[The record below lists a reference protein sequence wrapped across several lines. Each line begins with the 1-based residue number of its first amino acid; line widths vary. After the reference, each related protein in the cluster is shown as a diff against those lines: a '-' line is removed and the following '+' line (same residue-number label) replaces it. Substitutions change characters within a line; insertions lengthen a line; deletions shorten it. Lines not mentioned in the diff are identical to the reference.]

1 MIGRTNAGGGSAAVH
16 LVSRLTEPT
25 PSEGLIWIV
34 SDTRVKGWV
43 FAADV
48 PEGVEGRVW
57 IKTGSSSSV
66 AFNAITG
73 NVLQVYPIS
82 ASQYI
87 GGEWVDVEA
96 KTYLN
101 GEWVAW
107 RVWLV
112 DNGFD
117 KPENSGGWQAA
128 VKRLTNFGF
137 STTPSLSIA
146 DGTFAFSISSGGDYT
161 GYSGIVISKADIDVS
176 SFSKLRCT
184 GYATSSAGGYRAKV
198 SLSLINRSATYA
210 VTNAAASGY
219 GIDITGTL
227 LERTDFDVELD
238 ITALS
243 GAYAV
248 ALGAQVQNPGSAMKV
263 TITAVYFD

>member
-1 MIGRTNAGGGSAAVH
+1 MIINLSGGSGAAVH
-16 LVSRLTEPT
+16 LVSQLTEPV
-25 PSEGLIWIV
+25 PSAGRIWIV
-34 SDTRVKGWV
+34 SDTPVNGWV
-43 FAADV
+43 FAADI
-48 PEGVEGRVW
+48 PDGAEGRVW
-57 IKTGSSSSV
+57 VKTGTSSSV
-66 AFNAITG
+66 AFNAIAG

-96 KTYLN
+96 KTYIN

-117 KPENSGGWQAA
+117 KPENSGGWQAVA
-128 VKRLTNFGF
+128 KRLTNFG
-137 STTPSLSIA
+137 SATTPSLSIVDGKFEFTVSAAA
-146 DGTFAFSISSGGDYT
+146 DT

-176 SFSKLRCT
+176 TLRKLRCT
-184 GYATSSAGGYRAKV
+184 GYASSSAGGYKAKV

-210 VTNAAASGY
+210 VTDAAASGY
-219 GIDITGTL
+219 GINITDSSSVY
-227 LERTDFDVELD
+227 ERTDFDVELD
-238 ITALS
+238 IAALS

-248 ALGAQVQNPGSAMKV
+248 ALGAQVQNTGSAMKV